1 MIKPHFIYHRLAD
14 GTLRTLNPVVAE
26 EVWYVPGRASR
37 PISNERRARHV
48 PLDEGSSPEA
58 QCHFCQK
65 NLFHTPAEKSR
76 VVSQGASFK
85 VLEKQTA
92 EQAGREVALFRRV
105 PNLFEI
111 VPFEF

>member
-1 MIKPHFIYHRLAD
+1 MIKPHFLYHRLAD

-37 PISNERRARHV
+37 PITNERRAERHM
-48 PLDEGSSPEA
+48 LEDGSRPEDG
-58 QCHFCQK
+58 CHFCAK
-65 NLFHTPAEKSR
+65 NIFHTPAEKSR
-76 VVSQGASFK
+76 VIRQGASFR

-92 EQAGREVALFRRV
+92 EQSNQSQALFRRV

-111 VPFEF
+111 VPF